1 MKQFFLFM
9 RQYVGPYQRYMWG
22 SLVFNLLSAVLN
34 VFSFA
39 SLIPMLNL
47 LFEYDPTK
55 PPMEFWAWDMADT
68 SFKDVLIHNMYF
80 YTEEIMRNYG
90 GPGMALILIGV
101 FLMSATLL
109 KTSCYFASAAMLV
122 PMRTGIVRDIRSNI
136 YKKITTLP
144 IAFFSDE
151 RKGDIIA
158 RMSGD
163 VNEIENS
170 ITGSLEM
177 LVKNPILLCCYFG
190 VLIYTSWQLTVF
202 TIVVLPLMGWV
213 MGKIGRKLKRKSLE
227 AQNKWSDTMA
237 QLEETLGGMRIIKAF
252 RAERKMQDRFN
263 QSTNEYRD
271 ATNRV
276 SIRQASAHPVSEF
289 LGTCLIVLVLWY
301 GGMLI
306 FSNPKNPIIDAPT
319 FIFYMVILYSIIQPL
334 KDLSKATYSIPK
346 GMASVERINKI
357 LLAENP
363 IHDVENPQ
371 SIDGLKEGVEF
382 KDIHFSYNGKQ
393 EVLSGINMTVKRGQT
408 IAIVGQSGSGKS
420 TLVDLLPRY
429 HDVNGGQILVDGTD
443 VRQLRLS
450 DLRNLIGNVN
460 QEAILFN
467 DTFFNNIA
475 FGVENAT
482 MEEVIEAAKVANA
495 HDFIMES
502 EQGYDT
508 PVGDRGCRLSGGQR
522 QRISIARA
530 ILKNPDILILDEATS
545 ALDTE
550 SERLVQEALER
561 LMKTRTTIAIAHRLS
576 TIKNADEIYVL
587 HEGKVVEKGKHDELI
602 ALDGY
607 YKKLN
612 DMQQL

>member
-1 MKQFFLFM
+1 MKQFFQFL

-55 PPMEFWAWDMADT
+55 PPMEFWAWDTVGA

-80 YTEEIMRNYG
+80 YTEQIMREYG
-90 GPGMALILIGV
+90 GPGMALIIIGV
-101 FLMSATLL
+101 FLMLATLL

-136 YKKITTLP
+136 YKKITILP

-190 VLIYTSWQLTVF
+190 VLIYTSWQLTIF
-202 TIVVLPLMGWV
+202 TIVVLPLMGWI

-252 RAERKMQDRFN
+252 RAERKMQERFN
-263 QSTNEYRD
+263 ESTNEYRN
-271 ATNRV
+271 ATSRV

-306 FSNPKNPIIDAPT
+306 FSNPTNPIIDAPT

-363 IHDVENPQ
+363 IHDTENPQ

-382 KDIHFSYNGKQ
+382 KNIHFSYNGKQ

-420 TLVDLLPRY
+420 TLINYLMEQGLNLHFSISATSRPPRGEEK
-429 HDVNGGQILVDGTD
+429 H
-443 VRQLRLS
+443 
-450 DLRNLIGNVN
+450 
-460 QEAILFN
+460 
-467 DTFFNNIA
+467 
-475 FGVENAT
+475 GVEYFFLSPEEFKQRIDNGELLEYVEVYEGRYYGTLKAQVDEQLARGENVVCDVDVLGAEQIKAIYGERALSVFVQPPSVEALRERLTGRAT
-482 MEEVIEAAKVANA
+482 DAPEVIE
-495 HDFIMES
+495 
-502 EQGYDT
+502 
-508 PVGDRGCRLSGGQR
+508 QR
-522 QRISIARA
+522 IARA
-530 ILKNPDILILDEATS
+530 EYELTFASKFDTVVINDDLAT
-545 ALDTE
+545 AQQD
-550 SERLVQEALER
+550 
-561 LMKTRTTIAIAHRLS
+561 
-576 TIKNADEIYVL
+576 VL
-587 HEGKVVEKGKHDELI
+587 RKVKDFL
-602 ALDGY
+602 
-607 YKKLN
+607 
-612 DMQQL
+612 QQ